1 MNDKTKWSFLHG
13 VPAWALSLYT
23 AIISF
28 ILLFAV
34 ASLITKLKFFE
45 YSGELVAYI
54 LHFLWI
60 SIACYLICK
69 KYSGSFWYTPLIC
82 NIVTITYAVV
92 EPIDFANN
100 WIYIVAGWA
109 ITIIASVVGFLKGS
123 RREY

>member
-1 MNDKTKWSFLHG
+1 MNEKIKRSFLHG
-13 VPAWALSLYT
+13 VPAWTLSLYT

-34 ASLITKLKFFE
+34 ASLITKSKFLE
-45 YSGELVAYI
+45 DPGELVAYI
-54 LHFLWI
+54 GHFLWI

-69 KYSGSFWYTPLIC
+69 QYPGSFWYTPVIC
-82 NIVTITYAVV
+82 NIVTITYAVI
-92 EPIDFANN
+92 EPIDFANT

-109 ITIIASVVGFLKGS
+109 ITIVASVIGFLKGS